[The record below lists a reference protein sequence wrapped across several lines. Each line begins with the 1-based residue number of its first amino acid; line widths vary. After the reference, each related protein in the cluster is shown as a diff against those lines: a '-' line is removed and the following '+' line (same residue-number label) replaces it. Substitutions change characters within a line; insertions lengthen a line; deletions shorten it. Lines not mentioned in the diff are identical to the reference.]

1 MFRRRLLR
9 TFALLVLSLVLTTPL
24 CEAASRGRASRT
36 SPASVY
42 LLSVWEWAASLWAKN
57 GCSLD
62 PGGLCATNP
71 TSHPLVP
78 VPSGSNLDAGCSID
92 PGGRTTCGG
101 HS

>member
-9 TFALLVLSLVLTTPL
+9 TFAVLVVSVALTTPL

-36 SPASVY
+36 SPAFNHPGI
-42 LLSVWEWAASLWAKN
+42 WAWVTSFWAKV
-57 GCSLD
+57 GCSID

-71 TSHPLVP
+71 TSQPLAP
-78 VPSGSNLDAGCSID
+78 VPSGSSLEEGCSLD